1 MTLYSWFLRTSTKQ
15 NNKNTIDNNNLIKA
29 SESVKSIKSYTMWPT
44 ATIKQNVEIILPTFK
59 KLDDKLPKHQPAIL
73 PAKVVLA
80 VIKS

>member
-1 MTLYSWFLRTSTKQ
+1 MTLYSWFLGTNTKL
-15 NNKNTIDNNNLIKA
+15 NNKNSKDYNDLIKA

-44 ATIKQNVEIILPTFK
+44 AKIKQDVKTNLPTFK
-59 KLDDKLPKHQPAIL
+59 TFDDELPKQQQAIL